1 MTELVVKTTFFR
13 QPGKSNT
20 ERTLELAIA
29 RASELGLKKVLVA
42 TTTGETSVRAAKLF
56 QGYDVIAVTHVTGFR
71 GANSQELTPE
81 NRQTIEAFGG
91 RILTCQHALGGINRA
106 VRKKFGTY
114 QLDEI
119 IAHTFRL
126 FGEGVKV
133 IAEIALMAA
142 DAGLAR
148 TDEPAMCIAG
158 TGRGA
163 DTAAIVYPANAH
175 SFFDLRIPEIVCRPA
190 ANHPGF

>member
-1 MTELVVKTTFFR
+1 MTELEVKTIIF
-13 QPGKSNT
+13 QKPGKINT
-20 ERTLELAIA
+20 DRTLELAIA
-29 RASELGLKKVLVA
+29 RAADLGLKKVLVA
-42 TTTGETSVRAAKLF
+42 TTSGETGARTAELF
-56 QGYDVIAVTHVTGFR
+56 QDYDVVAVSHVTGFR
-71 GANSQELTPE
+71 EPNVQELTPE
-81 NRQTIEAFGG
+81 NRMIIESSGG
-91 RILTCQHALGGINRA
+91 IILTAQHALGGLNRA
-106 VRKKFGTY
+106 VRNKFGTY

-126 FGEGVKV
+126 FGQGMKV
-133 IAEIALMAA
+133 VVEIALMAA

-175 SFFDLRIPEIVCRPA
+175 SFFDLSIPEIICRPA
-190 ANHPGF
+190 AKHPGF

>member
-1 MTELVVKTTFFR
+1 MTELEVKTVFF
-13 QPGKSNT
+13 QKPGKANT

-29 RASELGLKKVLVA
+29 RASELGIKKVLVA
-42 TTTGETSVRAAKLF
+42 TTTGETGARTVELF
-56 QGYDVIAVTHVTGFR
+56 QGYDVVAITHVTGFR
-71 GANSQELTPE
+71 GPNMQELTSE
-81 NRQTIEAFGG
+81 HRKTIETFGG
-91 RILTCQHALGGINRA
+91 RVLTSQHALGGLNRA
-106 VRKKFGTY
+106 VRKKFDTY

-126 FGEGVKV
+126 FGEGIKV
-133 IAEIALMAA
+133 VAEIALMAA
-142 DAGLAR
+142 DAGWAR

-175 SFFDLRIPEIVCRPA
+175 SFFDLRIPEIICRPA
-190 ANHPGF
+190 AYHPGF